1 MCYACC
7 MGTLSAYQSHDLS
20 GCLTDTLYQFLL
32 IHYLLSCKS
41 RTSRKICNVCSP
53 MSLQG
58 QMLRC
63 AHNAVLL
70 LNFTKAVLETS
81 CSPPKRCWIEYL
93 AWGII
98 VVQTSINLN
107 QHSKGK
113 VERGCFCSCF
123 PLQEKKGSS
132 YLSCTGVKRASGFSL
147 LPQTK
152 PAKDSGCWGLHFGGV
167 YVLVTELLENSS
179 AKLICCYQSTQ
190 WHKQVSADHSALNTD
205 GSWSVYTKVM
215 VHNRFSLQHVDTCL
229 IQNVFVKYSTLHCAK
244 LAMYELNRQGG
255 LALISCLQMT

>member
-81 CSPPKRCWIEYL
+81 CSPPKRCWIVYL

-123 PLQEKKGSS
+123 PLQEKKGGS
-132 YLSCTGVKRASGFSL
+132 YLSCTGVKRASSFSL
-147 LPQTK
+147 WPQTK
-152 PAKDSGCWGLHFGGV
+152 LTKDSGCEDYTLVVSMSSWLNCWRTAQLNWSAAISLHSGTNRSLLIT
-167 YVLVTELLENSS
+167 VLWTQM
-179 AKLICCYQSTQ
+179 AADRFIQKLWSI
-190 WHKQVSADHSALNTD
+190 TD
-205 GSWSVYTKVM
+205 FP
-215 VHNRFSLQHVDTCL
+215 FS
-229 IQNVFVKYSTLHCAK
+229 
-244 LAMYELNRQGG
+244 M
-255 LALISCLQMT
+255 